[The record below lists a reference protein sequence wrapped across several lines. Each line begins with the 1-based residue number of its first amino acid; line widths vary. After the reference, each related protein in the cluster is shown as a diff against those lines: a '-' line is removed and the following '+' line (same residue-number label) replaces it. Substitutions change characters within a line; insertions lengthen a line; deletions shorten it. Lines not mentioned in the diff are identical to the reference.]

1 MALAWRRFAHEAGR
15 RLAHALVPRL
25 AARRAFARRRRAGL
39 LEPEIALVPFLL
51 DPDRVGVDVGAN
63 AGFWSLAMAERARR
77 VVAIEPIPEIA
88 RALERRIP
96 RRVKVLG
103 CALSDRPGRALLRIP
118 SDAGR
123 ATIEPA
129 NPLVDEPPVRS
140 IEVPLVRLDDL
151 PFEAPLGLVKIDVEG
166 HELAVC
172 RGAAGRLAT
181 DRPALVIEAEER
193 HRPGA
198 VADLAA
204 FLGGLGYQGFFL
216 ERCRLR
222 GLEAFDVAR
231 HQPVDGTGA
240 PCPGPLGY
248 VNNLLF
254 VPPERRAALEAA
266 VAARFGG

>member
-1 MALAWRRFAHEAGR
+1 MALALR
-15 RLAHALVPRL
+15 RLAEDASRSLAYAVAPRL
-25 AARRAFARRRRAGL
+25 AAARAFARRRRAGL
-39 LEPEIALVPFLL
+39 LDPELELVPVLL
-51 DPDRVGVDVGAN
+51 DPDRLGVDVGAN
-63 AGFWSLAMAERARR
+63 AGFWTLAMAERARR
-77 VVAIEPIPEIA
+77 VLAIEPIPELA
-88 RALERRIP
+88 GALL
-96 RRVKVLG
+96 RRVPGHVRVLV
-103 CALSDRPGRALLRIP
+103 CALSDRPGSARLRIP
-118 SDAGR
+118 DDAGR

-129 NPLVDEPPVRS
+129 NTLRDGPPART
-140 IEVPLVRLDDL
+140 IEVPLQRLDDL
-151 PFEAPLGLVKIDVEG
+151 PLEARLGLVKIDVEG

-172 RGAAGRLAT
+172 RGAAGRLAA
-181 DRPALVIEAEER
+181 DRPCLVTEAEER

-204 FLGGLGYQGFFL
+204 FLGALGYQGFFL

-222 GLEAFDVAR
+222 DLAAFDAAR